1 MYNKKD
7 IEKTLIEFN
16 YFIDAVTL
24 SNFIKNW
31 KIEAIYEDEDGVEFY
46 DNLAIAKLK
55 KGISLKS
62 QGFSN
67 DQIIYHINKLLPEKL
82 KQQEEEVSKKEL
94 PTMPASPAPV
104 VSSVSNA
111 AATAAVTAFAGG
123 SELKNVT
130 IDVTHQTLQML
141 ADTIAQKITSD
152 IQEQM
157 KNADFAQQLL
167 EDSSLK
173 KDNECLAQKVEELTS
188 DNKQLAKRVEEL
200 EMSKRRNLINFEFF
214 RHFFG

>member
-16 YFIDAVTL
+16 YFIDEITL

-31 KIEAIYEDEDGVEFY
+31 KIDPIYEDEDGVEFY
-46 DNLAIAKLK
+46 DNMAIAKLK

-82 KQQEEEVSKKEL
+82 GGKKEEKREL
-94 PTMPASPAPV
+94 PTE
-104 VSSVSNA
+104 SSQENP
-111 AATAAVTAFAGG
+111 
-123 SELKNVT
+123 EMRNVT

-141 ADTIAQKITSD
+141 ADTVAQKITSD
-152 IQEQM
+152 IKEQI
-157 KNADFAQQLL
+157 KNSDFAKQLL
-167 EDSSLK
+167 EDSTLK
-173 KDNECLAQKVEELTS
+173 QDNEALSQKVDELTNDNKKLAQRI
-188 DNKQLAKRVEEL
+188 DEL
-200 EMSKRRNLINFEFF
+200 EKTKNSKLINFNYFKKF
-214 RHFFG
+214 LS